1 MRKLCRVC
9 ARLSLVPKRAGIDSG
24 GTFTDAVGI
33 TDQGEVRCAK
43 VPSTPENPAA
53 GTRAAWEALNDVG
66 SFGLGEL
73 RHGTTVPTNAL
84 LERRGARTALIT
96 NRGFR
101 DVIEIGRQRRPD
113 LYDLSV
119 DRAEPLVPESLRL
132 EVGGRIAA
140 NGDEIEPLDLSGLA
154 ESLREQKPE
163 AVAIALLHAY
173 ASPVHEKAIA
183 VALAEDYLVVP
194 SHRVANEFR
203 EYERTSTAV
212 MHAYLSPGTTNY
224 LEELTRDT
232 RLPENLLIMRS
243 SGGLAAIR
251 DLAGRPADAL
261 LSGPAAGALAAAD
274 VARSAGFETAVGFD
288 MGGTSTDV
296 VLIREGLPELRSLTE
311 VGGLPCLAPALAI
324 HTVGAGGGSIARL
337 DAGGALHVGPASA
350 GARPGPAAYGHGGE
364 HPTVTDA
371 NLALGRL
378 ESLVG
383 GGMAMD
389 SDAAQRALAPLGHD
403 GARSVTRIVE
413 ANMER
418 ALREVTVQQGVDPS
432 EAAIIAFGGA
442 GGLHAAQLCEN
453 LGAAC
458 VIVPPLSGLLSA
470 AGLLAAPV
478 RADRS
483 RTAPGLAAD
492 FSFAD
497 VEPECAAVAADL
509 SATTAGKPTVS
520 AYVDCRYVGQS
531 HELRVPV
538 AAGDD
543 ASVLIDRF
551 HAQHEQRNGYRRS
564 EAPVEVVTLR
574 AVAEVASDLR
584 VAEILE
590 QVHPSGRAGL
600 RVGEVREGPL
610 LLTEDQA
617 TTWVPEGFHVRLDE
631 RGNLILE
638 SRGRGAS

>member
-1 MRKLCRVC
+1 M
-9 ARLSLVPKRAGIDSG
+9 RAGIDSG

-66 SFGLGEL
+66 CPDVGNSGVGEI

-119 DRAEPLVPESLRL
+119 DRAEPLVPEALRL

-140 NGDEIEPLDLSGLA
+140 NGDEIEPLDLSGLV
-154 ESLREQKPE
+154 ESLREKKPE

-173 ASPVHEKAIA
+173 ASPVHEQAIA
-183 VALAEDYLVVP
+183 AALAEEYLVVP

-212 MHAYLSPGTTNY
+212 MHAYLTPGTTNY
-224 LEELTRDT
+224 LDELARDP

-251 DLAGRPADAL
+251 DLANRPADAL

-364 HPTVTDA
+364 RPTVTDA

-383 GGMAMD
+383 GAMAMD
-389 SDAAQRALAPLGHD
+389 SDAARRVLAPLGHD
-403 GARSVTRIVE
+403 VARSVTRMVE

-418 ALREVTVQQGVDPS
+418 ALREVTVQQGVDPAQ
-432 EAAIIAFGGA
+432 AAIIAFGGA

-497 VEPECAAVAADL
+497 VAPECAAVAADL
-509 SATTAGKPTVS
+509 SATTAGKPIVS

-538 AAGDD
+538 ASGDD

-551 HAQHEQRNGYRRS
+551 HAQHEQRNGYRRA

-584 VAEILE
+584 VADILE

-610 LLTEDQA
+610 LLTENKA
-617 TTWVPEGFHVRLDE
+617 TTWVPDGFRVHLDE
-631 RGNLILE
+631 HGNLVLE
-638 SRGRGAS
+638 SDGRGAS

>member
-1 MRKLCRVC
+1 M
-9 ARLSLVPKRAGIDSG
+9 RAGIDSG

-53 GTRAAWEALNDVG
+53 GTRAAWEALTGGG
-66 SFGLGEL
+66 SPGVGEL

-113 LYDLSV
+113 LYDLTV
-119 DRAEPLVPESLRL
+119 DRAEPLVPEDLRL

-154 ESLREQKPE
+154 ESLREKKPE
-163 AVAIALLHAY
+163 AVAVALLHAY
-173 ASPVHEKAIA
+173 ASPVHEEA
-183 VALAEDYLVVP
+183 VAAALADDYLVVP

-224 LEELTRDT
+224 LEELTRDA
-232 RLPENLLIMRS
+232 RLPENLLAMRS

-251 DLAGRPADAL
+251 DLANRPADAL

-274 VARSAGFETAVGFD
+274 VARTAGFATAVGFD

-296 VLIREGLPELRSLTE
+296 VLIRDGLPELRSLTE

-337 DAGGALHVGPASA
+337 DAGGAMHVGPASA

-371 NLALGRL
+371 NLILGRL
-378 ESLVG
+378 QSLVG

-389 SDAAQRALAPLGHD
+389 LDAARRVLAPLGVD

-418 ALREVTVQQGVDPS
+418 ALREVTVQQGVDPA

-470 AGLLAAPV
+470 VGLLAAPV

-483 RTAPGLAAD
+483 RTAPGLAED

-497 VEPECAAVAADL
+497 VAPECAAVAADL
-509 SATTAGKPTVS
+509 SATTSGDQTIS

-538 AAGDD
+538 ADGDD

-584 VAEILE
+584 VADILE

-617 TTWVPEGFHVRLDE
+617 TTWVPEGFRVRLDE
-631 RGNLILE
+631 QGNLILE
-638 SRGRGAS
+638 SHGRGTS

>member
-1 MRKLCRVC
+1 M
-9 ARLSLVPKRAGIDSG
+9 
-24 GTFTDAVGI
+24 
-33 TDQGEVRCAK
+33 
-43 VPSTPENPAA
+43 
-53 GTRAAWEALNDVG
+53 
-66 SFGLGEL
+66 
-73 RHGTTVPTNAL
+73 
-84 LERRGARTALIT
+84 
-96 NRGFR
+96 
-101 DVIEIGRQRRPD
+101 
-113 LYDLSV
+113 
-119 DRAEPLVPESLRL
+119 
-132 EVGGRIAA
+132 
-140 NGDEIEPLDLSGLA
+140 
-154 ESLREQKPE
+154 
-163 AVAIALLHAY
+163 
-173 ASPVHEKAIA
+173 
-183 VALAEDYLVVP
+183 
-194 SHRVANEFR
+194 
-203 EYERTSTAV
+203 
-212 MHAYLSPGTTNY
+212 
-224 LEELTRDT
+224 
-232 RLPENLLIMRS
+232 
-243 SGGLAAIR
+243 
-251 DLAGRPADAL
+251 
-261 LSGPAAGALAAAD
+261 
-274 VARSAGFETAVGFD
+274 
-288 MGGTSTDV
+288 
-296 VLIREGLPELRSLTE
+296 
-311 VGGLPCLAPALAI
+311 
-324 HTVGAGGGSIARL
+324 
-337 DAGGALHVGPASA
+337 
-350 GARPGPAAYGHGGE
+350 
-364 HPTVTDA
+364 TDA

-418 ALREVTVQQGVDPS
+418 ALREVTVQQGVDPA

-497 VEPECAAVAADL
+497 VEPECVAVAADL

-600 RVGEVREGPL
+600 CVGEVREGPL
-610 LLTEDQA
+610 LLAEDQA

>member
-1 MRKLCRVC
+1 MLPP
-9 ARLSLVPKRAGIDSG
+9 VPMRAGIDSG

-53 GTRAAWEALNDVG
+53 GTRAAWEALTGGG
-66 SFGLGEL
+66 SPGVGEL

-119 DRAEPLVPESLRL
+119 DRAEPLVPEDLRL

-154 ESLREQKPE
+154 ESLREKKPA

-173 ASPVHEKAIA
+173 ASPVHEEA
-183 VALAEDYLVVP
+183 VAAALAEDYLVVP

-212 MHAYLSPGTTNY
+212 MHAYLSPGTTSY
-224 LEELTRDT
+224 LQELTRDT
-232 RLPENLLIMRS
+232 RLPENLLVMRS

-274 VARSAGFETAVGFD
+274 VARTAGFETAVGFD

-337 DAGGALHVGPASA
+337 DAGGAMHVGPASA

-364 HPTVTDA
+364 QPTVTDA

-389 SDAAQRALAPLGHD
+389 RDAARRVLAPLGHD

-418 ALREVTVQQGVDPS
+418 ALREVTVQQGVDPAQ
-432 EAAIIAFGGA
+432 AAIIAFGGA

-470 AGLLAAPV
+470 VGLLAAPV

-497 VEPECAAVAADL
+497 VAPECAAVAADL

-551 HAQHEQRNGYRRS
+551 HAQHEQTNGYRRS

-584 VAEILE
+584 VTEILG
-590 QVHPSGRAGL
+590 QVHPRGRAGL
-600 RVGEVREGPL
+600 RAGEMRQGPL

-617 TTWVPEGFHVRLDE
+617 TTWVPEGFRVRLDE
-631 RGNLILE
+631 LGNLVLE
-638 SRGRGAS
+638 PHGQAAS